1 MSVGGTATPGAAAP
15 MDPSPLPEAACR
27 SGRVAGVSIERPST
41 PDLVRASPPTVQ
53 AQGDPRA
60 CRTGSGEGRS
70 IRRARPASRQRGY
83 SLLEVIVAF
92 GVLGVALSLLLGTLS
107 GGTRQVRWAADSGRA
122 VLHAQSLL
130 DEVGVGE
137 VLVPGRRDGE
147 FEQGRFRWELE
158 VAPYVDPDRLPVQP
172 ADPYAP
178 QLLQL
183 RLRVSWGDGGPRER
197 LQLDT
202 LRLVQ
207 PDPSGLS
214 G

>member
-1 MSVGGTATPGAAAP
+1 MRALWRALGRESAMPGPFACISRGNGLVGAGGVVARRGDGLAGGA
-15 MDPSPLPEAACR
+15 
-27 SGRVAGVSIERPST
+27 RVGFS
-41 PDLVRASPPTVQ
+41 
-53 AQGDPRA
+53 
-60 CRTGSGEGRS
+60 
-70 IRRARPASRQRGY
+70 QRGY

-92 GVLGVALSLLLGTLS
+92 AVLGVALSLLLGALS

-147 FEQGRFRWELE
+147 FGGGRYRWVLD
-158 VAPYVDPDRLPVQP
+158 VAPYEDRDRPP
-172 ADPYAP
+172 APQSDPYAP

-183 RLRVSWGDGGPRER
+183 RLIVTWGEGGARER
-197 LQLDT
+197 LQLET

>member
-1 MSVGGTATPGAAAP
+1 M
-15 MDPSPLPEAACR
+15 
-27 SGRVAGVSIERPST
+27 SGRRLQGRGLVAQGGMRALSRPFVGVGRGDGLTGGAGVGC
-41 PDLVRASPPTVQ
+41 L
-53 AQGDPRA
+53 
-60 CRTGSGEGRS
+60 
-70 IRRARPASRQRGY
+70 QRGY

-92 GVLGVALSLLLGTLS
+92 AVLGVALSLLLGALS

-137 VLVPGRRDGE
+137 VLAPGRRDGE
-147 FEQGRFRWELE
+147 FAGGRYRWVLD
-158 VAPYVDPDRLPVQP
+158 VAPYVDPDRPPVPQS
-172 ADPYAP
+172 DPYAP

-183 RLRVSWGDGGPRER
+183 RLVVSWGEGGPRER
-197 LQLDT
+197 LQLET